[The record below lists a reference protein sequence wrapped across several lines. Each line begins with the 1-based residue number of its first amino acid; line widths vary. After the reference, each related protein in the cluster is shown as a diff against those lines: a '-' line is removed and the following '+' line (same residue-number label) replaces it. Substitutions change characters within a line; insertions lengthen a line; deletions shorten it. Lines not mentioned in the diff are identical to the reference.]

1 MNILAIDTSGP
12 VAGCCVMAGGKIAQL
27 IEMDCGLTH
36 SETIMPAVDRA
47 LEAAGLIAREID
59 LFAVVAGPG
68 SFTGVRIGVC
78 AAKGFA
84 HAWGK
89 PCAPVHAL
97 EALSMNLAGFDGL
110 VCPILDARRGQVYCA
125 AFDVKSGRPVRVL
138 DDDACALEEFIASVP
153 ARGRLAFV
161 GDGVPVNAEKIK
173 SILGDRAFL
182 PPANLL
188 SLRADAVAVL
198 AAEKRDEWV
207 EARALTPVYLRKPQ
221 AERERMARL
230 AHA

>member
-1 MNILAIDTSGP
+1 
-12 VAGCCVMAGGKIAQL
+12 MANGKIAQL
-27 IEMDCGLTH
+27 IEMDSGLTH
-36 SETIMPAVDRA
+36 SETIMPAIDRA
-47 LEAAGLIAREID
+47 LTAAGLAPREID

-84 HAWGK
+84 HAWNK
-89 PCAPVHAL
+89 PCAPIHAL
-97 EALSMNLAGFDGL
+97 EALSLNLAGFDGL
-110 VCPILDARRGQVYCA
+110 VCPILDARRGQVYAA
-125 AFDVKSGRPVRVL
+125 AFDVKSGVPVRVRG
-138 DDDACALEEFIASVP
+138 DDAVAIEDFIGALPPRA
-153 ARGRLAFV
+153 RLAFV

-173 SILGDRAFL
+173 SMLEDRAFF

-198 AAEKRDEWV
+198 AAQREGDWV

-230 AHA
+230 SHA

>member
-1 MNILAIDTSGP
+1 MTN
-12 VAGCCVMAGGKIAQL
+12 GKIAQL
-27 IEMDCGLTH
+27 IEMDNGLTH
-36 SETIMPAVDRA
+36 SETIMPAIDRA
-47 LEAAGLIAREID
+47 LEAAGVCAREID

-89 PCAPVHAL
+89 PCAPIHAL
-97 EALSMNLAGFDGL
+97 EALSLNLAGFDGL

-125 AFDVKSGRPVRVL
+125 AFDVKTGVPVRAL
-138 DDDACALEEFIASVP
+138 DDDAVALEDFIGSLP
-153 ARGRLAFV
+153 PCEKYAFV

-173 SILGDRAFL
+173 VMLGARVFL
-182 PPANLL
+182 PPAHLL

-198 AAEKRDEWV
+198 AAQKEDEWV
-207 EARALTPVYLRKPQ
+207 AARALTPVYLRKPQ
-221 AERERMARL
+221 AERERMEKL
-230 AHA
+230 NHA